1 MWFAVAITGAI
12 ALITIIGLIYYCC
25 KKEEKVIRL
34 NPVQPYP
41 QLTPGMDQTTA
52 KMVGQPSPRVAPT
65 NTQVFAQFGVPPP
78 PKQDRLV
85 PRDYS
90 SLMLND

>member
-1 MWFAVAITGAI
+1 MMWFAVAITGAI
-12 ALITIIGLIYYCC
+12 ALITLIGLIYYCC

-34 NPVQPYP
+34 SPVHPHMTQ
-41 QLTPGMDQTTA
+41 GMDQTTA
-52 KMVGQPSPRVAPT
+52 KIIGQSSPKVPAT

-78 PKQDRLV
+78 PKKDRIV

-90 SLMLND
+90 SFMFND